1 MAYNQSTGSLLVGDL
16 INEDDADTH
25 IDFGSDSITL
35 RTNQAARL
43 VVNNS
48 GLTVE
53 GTISGSGNVR
63 IAGSVSAST
72 DVYVTGAV
80 SANTYYGDGSNLTG
94 ISVGSVSGSARIYS
108 TTGFETSGYLKVSGS
123 STFTGVSTFGATT
136 FNATVTASQG
146 VRLPD
151 NKSASFGN
159 AADFRIRHDATN
171 TKLTNATGHI
181 LIDNQATSKDIRF
194 ILGSDSAATEAVKI
208 RNNSDNNVWVCDAAG
223 NVSGSGKLELVGTGS
238 VSGDFNVTGTFS
250 VGSTAQIN
258 NTLTLSGAA
267 SEALRI
273 TKDDASA
280 REIVFE
286 NGGADKVSIY
296 MNSAEN
302 FFIRQEDSSKDIN
315 LRVGTTNAV
324 VVDGSATEVAFAW
337 DTSHVGI
344 SGSGNLKVGGSVSA
358 SADVYVT
365 GAVSAN
371 TYYGD
376 GSNLTGI
383 SAGSVSGSAR
393 IYSSTGVETSG
404 YLKVTGSS
412 TLAGITATSYSGS
425 GTFQNVGAA
434 TFVNNVA
441 VSGNVDT
448 AGDLTAATI
457 TMNGFVVDA
466 DGDTNLKSL
475 RVDDGSFIGCD
486 SDTDLMRLATNTLQV
501 NGTVSGSGTFQA
513 GSHGIIGGDLNVS
526 GSSVLGKDPAT
537 ITLINGMITASS
549 GIYMAD
555 NRSASFGD
563 AADFKIVHNATDS
576 IMTNTNGDILIDQQ
590 SDGDDIKFKLSTST
604 SASDV
609 KILDSSNNQK
619 HVFDAVGNISS
630 SLNLQASSASFNG
643 DVTVSGSVRGKMIN
657 VTHHAYNTTATSE
670 KFIPWYNLSEANA
683 PNNGTY
689 INQTVAP
696 FDGRLRRVMFRPSGS
711 QGGGATRVTLFKASD
726 QSGLINTDEGGVYV
740 EHVDVTC
747 AGTVSTNNVFNFTGS
762 GHYSAGDA
770 IGVSIDP
777 HANMVEVNVTCI
789 WEYDVFGV

>member
-1 MAYNQSTGSLLVGDL
+1 MAYNTSKGGRELGD
-16 INEDDADTH
+16 IKNEDDVDTQ

-35 RTNQAARL
+35 KTNNINRL
-43 VVNNS
+43 AITNSLVSSSVVFYS
-48 GLTVE
+48 A
-53 GTISGSGNVR
+53 GSLSSSADLAVTGNVH
-63 IAGSVSAST
+63 AA
-72 DVYVTGAV
+72 A
-80 SANTYYGDGSNLTG
+80 YYGDGSGLTG
-94 ISVGSVSGSARIYS
+94 VSAAAASGSARIYS
-108 TTGFETSGYLKVSGS
+108 ATGVETSGYLKVTGS
-123 STFTGVSTFGATT
+123 STFTGATT
-136 FNATVTASQG
+136 FNSAVTASQG
-146 VRLPD
+146 IRLPD

-159 AADFRIRHDATN
+159 SSDFSIEHNATN
-171 TKLTNATGHI
+171 TKLTNATGHV

-223 NVSGSGKLELVGTGS
+223 NVSGSGKLELAGTGS

-286 NGGADKVSIY
+286 NGGTDKVSIY

-324 VVDGSATEVAFAW
+324 VIDGSATEVAFAW
-337 DTSHVGI
+337 DTSHAGI

-376 GSNLTGI
+376 GSNLTGV
-383 SAGSVSGSAR
+383 SAAVSGSAR
-393 IYSSTGVETSG
+393 MYSSTGIETSG

-412 TLAGITATSYSGS
+412 TLAGVTATSYSGS

-486 SDTDLMRLATNTLQV
+486 SDTDLLRLSSNTLQI
-501 NGTVSGSGTFQA
+501 NGTLSGSGILYAA
-513 GSHGIIGGDLNVS
+513 GVANFSSTVAATGSVSAAGLISSGQIS
-526 GSSVLGKDPAT
+526 GSSTMQV
-537 ITLINGMITASS
+537 
-549 GIYMAD
+549 
-555 NRSASFGD
+555 
-563 AADFKIVHNATDS
+563 
-576 IMTNTNGDILIDQQ
+576 
-590 SDGDDIKFKLSTST
+590 
-604 SASDV
+604 
-609 KILDSSNNQK
+609 
-619 HVFDAVGNISS
+619 VGNTSIGG
-630 SLNLQASSASFNG
+630 NLGVTGSF
-643 DVTVSGSVRGKMIN
+643 RAKQLHF
-657 VTHHAYNTTATSE
+657 THHAYATTQTSE
-670 KFIPWYNLSEANA
+670 KWIPFYSLSEANA
-683 PNNGTY
+683 PNNATY
-689 INQTVAP
+689 INQMTVP
-696 FDGRLRRVMFRPSGS
+696 FDGILKRVIFRPSGS
-711 QGGGATRVTLFKASD
+711 QAGGTSRITLFKASD
-726 QSGLINTDEGGVYV
+726 QSGLVNTDEGGVYV
-740 EHVDVTC
+740 EHVDLTC
-747 AGTVSTNNVFNFTGS
+747 AGTVSTKNTFNFTGS
-762 GHYSAGDA
+762 SHFSSGDVV
-770 IGVSIDP
+770 GLSIDP
-777 HANMVEVNVTCI
+777 NSNPVEVNVSCI
-789 WEYDVFGV
+789 WEFDSTSLQ